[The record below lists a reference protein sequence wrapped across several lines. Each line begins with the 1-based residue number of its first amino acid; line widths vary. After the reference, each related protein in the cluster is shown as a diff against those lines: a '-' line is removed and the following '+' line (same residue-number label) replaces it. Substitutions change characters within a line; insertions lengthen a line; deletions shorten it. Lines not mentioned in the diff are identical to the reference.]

1 MQFLRRFMI
10 STTTHWSIPWYSLGI
25 IFDIDL
31 RDIFNPKVLTRTSWM
46 SYDPG
51 DYHALIRKTLK
62 KKKKGRREQV
72 IKKKY

>member
-1 MQFLRRFMI
+1 
-10 STTTHWSIPWYSLGI
+10 
-25 IFDIDL
+25 
-31 RDIFNPKVLTRTSWM
+31 M

-72 IKKKY
+72 IKKNTNWISFVLRRQKF